1 MRRGILQR
9 SGEGGFFWVR
19 SASFGSALGLD
30 AIFYRVFGPP
40 GRTRTCNL
48 RLRRPLHYPVVLRAA
63 GAQYPI
69 PCRVGQVI
77 PLTTFQNCQS
87 SDDGSPL
94 PSDGGAV
101 LSAEVRENLPERK
114 FDYHGRD
121 AKTLSKILR
130 PLSSSIDSAVTV
142 RSKRS
147 RS

>member
-1 MRRGILQR
+1 MGVTELFWARPAGLEPATYGLEGRCTIRLCYGRRAR
-9 SGEGGFFWVR
+9 SIPFL
-19 SASFGSALGLD
+19 A
-30 AIFYRVFGPP
+30 
-40 GRTRTCNL
+40 
-48 RLRRPLHYPVVLRAA
+48 RLAKSSHSQPFRIA
-63 GAQYPI
+63 
-69 PCRVGQVI
+69 
-77 PLTTFQNCQS
+77 

-121 AKTLSKILR
+121 VKTLSKILR
-130 PLSSSIDSAVTV
+130 PLSSSMDSAVTV